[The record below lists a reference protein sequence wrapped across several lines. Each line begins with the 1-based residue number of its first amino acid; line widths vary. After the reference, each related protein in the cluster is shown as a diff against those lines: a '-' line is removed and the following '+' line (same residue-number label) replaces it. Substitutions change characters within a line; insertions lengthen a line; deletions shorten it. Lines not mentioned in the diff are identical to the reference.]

1 MFSRQRDYDSSLKN
15 KKNASYVVIPVNAEK
30 NDSEGR
36 KVRLSIAE
44 KSTETE
50 KRESIMTPYP
60 RISDEL
66 CETIRRHSSLAR
78 ESDSRRPS
86 VSREYL

>member
-1 MFSRQRDYDSSLKN
+1 MVGGIRSFRCANRFL
-15 KKNASYVVIPVNAEK
+15 VVIPVNAEK
-30 NDSEGR
+30 NNSERR

-60 RISDEL
+60 RISDGL
-66 CETIRRHSSLAR
+66 KAAFG
-78 ESDSRRPS
+78 
-86 VSREYL
+86 